1 MKEDL
6 LFYSAYEQFYEM
18 AEKSNS
24 FKVFCKDAFG
34 EDFSQDGFSDINQI
48 NMIFDYLPDIKNLKI
63 LDVGCGNGKMLGYL
77 QKKTNAHISG
87 FDYSEKAISCAK
99 NLFKNNA
106 DFRVGIIG
114 EIEYPDNSFDFI
126 TSMDTMY
133 FARDMVSFITQIK
146 RWLKPDGVLFVG
158 YQAVNSLGR
167 KIYDG
172 APSVK
177 LFNETIDVE
186 AEILHLDGISGD
198 ADNNGL
204 LRWVEAIQNKPQKV
218 FVVHGDDDAV
228 NDFTQQLVDRG
239 FDATSPY
246 SGAVYDLEKDCY
258 EIVADPVA
266 ITKKSAE
273 TARADSVFSK
283 LVAAG
288 KRLAAVIQRNKGGA
302 NKDLAKFTSQIEAL
316 CDKWDR

>member
-106 DFRVGIIG
+106 DFRVGIFG

-158 YQAVNSLGR
+158 YQEGEIVPKTANS
-167 KIYDG
+167 
-172 APSVK
+172 
-177 LFNETIDVE
+177 ETTLLANALRDNQMNYKVID
-186 AEILHLDGISGD
+186 I
-198 ADNNGL
+198 
-204 LRWVEAIQNKPQKV
+204 
-218 FVVHGDDDAV
+218 
-228 NDFTQQLVDRG
+228 TQQ
-239 FDATSPY
+239 T
-246 SGAVYDLEKDCY
+246 Y
-258 EIVADPVA
+258 EM
-266 ITKKSAE
+266 
-273 TARADSVFSK
+273 
-283 LVAAG
+283 L
-288 KRLAAVIQRNKGGA
+288 KR
-302 NKDLAKFTSQIEAL
+302 
-316 CDKWDR
+316 

>member
-133 FARDMVSFITQIK
+133 FAQDMVSFITQIK

-158 YQAVNSLGR
+158 YQEGEIVSKTANSETTLLANALRDNQMNYKVIDITQQTYEMLKR
-167 KIYDG
+167 KRLSAEKYKKQFDSENMTQWYEMLMFQTES
-172 APSVK
+172 ATAS
-177 LFNETIDVE
+177 FNEYKSRFSRYI
-186 AEILHLDGISGD
+186 
-198 ADNNGL
+198 
-204 LRWVEAIQNKPQKV
+204 
-218 FVVHGDDDAV
+218 FVV
-228 NDFTQQLVDRG
+228 
-239 FDATSPY
+239 
-246 SGAVYDLEKDCY
+246 E
-258 EIVADPVA
+258 
-266 ITKKSAE
+266 
-273 TARADSVFSK
+273 
-283 LVAAG
+283 
-288 KRLAAVIQRNKGGA
+288 NK
-302 NKDLAKFTSQIEAL
+302 
-316 CDKWDR
+316 